1 MAQSVIV
8 KKEEKVNSVFGAMQN
23 IDDMNEFKQ
32 LFKSMYPKDWERVN
46 QRYNQHERRDTK
58 GKGHPMPEPEQYLA
72 NMFNVYRAKI
82 NKQYNAEC
90 DDCYTLHYTISL

>member
-32 LFKSMYPKDWERVN
+32 F
-46 QRYNQHERRDTK
+46 
-58 GKGHPMPEPEQYLA
+58 
-72 NMFNVYRAKI
+72 
-82 NKQYNAEC
+82 
-90 DDCYTLHYTISL
+90 YTNLDM

>member
-32 LFKSMYPKDWERVN
+32 LFKSMYPKDWERVKV
-46 QRYNQHERRDTK
+46 QFTRD
-58 GKGHPMPEPEQYLA
+58 
-72 NMFNVYRAKI
+72 
-82 NKQYNAEC
+82 
-90 DDCYTLHYTISL
+90 YTE

>member
-8 KKEEKVNSVFGAMQN
+8 KKEEKIKSVFEAMKN

-32 LFKSMYPKDWERVN
+32 LFKSMYPKDWDKVK

-58 GKGHPMPEPEQYLA
+58 GKGHPMPKPEQYLT
-72 NMFNVYRAKI
+72 NMFKVYRAKI
-82 NKQYNAEC
+82 EK
-90 DDCYTLHYTISL
+90 